1 MYLYGLWLKRRS
13 LNVIYF
19 FFFSFFAS
27 FHSSVDFGY
36 IPVGILSEQRS
47 TIGSPHQQMNKPK
60 KILTMV
66 GEDTDRNMTDI
77 PKAKER
83 IKTKFR
89 PIINID
95 IRENMAS
102 FSVMI

>member
-1 MYLYGLWLKRRS
+1 
-13 LNVIYF
+13 
-19 FFFSFFAS
+19 
-27 FHSSVDFGY
+27 
-36 IPVGILSEQRS
+36 
-47 TIGSPHQQMNKPK
+47 MNKPK